1 MRIDYSAPGKVS
13 ISQRDY
19 IEEILGELPKD
30 MAGLATSP
38 AAAHL
43 FEVSSTPDL
52 LPAEAAEMFHCNVAK
67 LLFVSQRSRPDIQ
80 TAVAFLSTRV
90 KAPDR
95 DDYKKLR
102 RVMQYLRGSLD
113 LTRTMEADGT
123 GIARWWID
131 ASFAVHPN
139 MRGHTGGVLTL
150 GKGAAYTT
158 SKGQKINTRSST
170 ESELVGVY
178 DVLPQVLWTQYFLE
192 AQGYGVKDCVIY
204 QDNMSTI
211 LLAEN
216 GKASSSKRTRH
227 INIRYFFVTD
237 LVKKGQVKVT
247 HCPTEDMVSD
257 YFTKPLQGS
266 AFRKLRQLI
275 MNTDEAES
283 GPSETRRSVLDHE
296 QGVSHGS
303 SHGQADPTK
312 KQRVMWGDV
321 RMAVESHPS
330 G

>member
-1 MRIDYSAPGKVS
+1 
-13 ISQRDY
+13 
-19 IEEILGELPKD
+19 
-30 MAGLATSP
+30 
-38 AAAHL
+38 L

-178 DVLPQVLWTQYFLE
+178 DVLPQVLWTQHFLE

-275 MNTDEAES
+275 MNTDETES
-283 GPSETRRSVLDHE
+283 GPSETRRSVLERE
-296 QGVSHGS
+296 QEVSHGS
-303 SHGQADPTK
+303 SHGKAEPQTL
-312 KQRVMWGDV
+312 QEVTLI
-321 RMAVESHPS
+321 S
-330 G
+330 GRETARHVGRCQDGS